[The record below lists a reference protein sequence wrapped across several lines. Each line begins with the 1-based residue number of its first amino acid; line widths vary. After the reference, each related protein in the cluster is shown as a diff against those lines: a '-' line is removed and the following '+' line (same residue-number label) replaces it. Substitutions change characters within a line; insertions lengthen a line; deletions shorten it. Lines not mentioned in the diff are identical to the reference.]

1 MCATSWQNLGT
12 GKHLRIPARVGR
24 CAAKERCPWWCQC
37 HHNPCV
43 HLRHEWQWVM
53 MWDWHKMSMARTSF
67 MWSPLLCLMMHLGEI
82 LYCIM
87 FSAFHCRLL
96 LELVVPNVLLQKLLY
111 CCFLMVAIFKVL
123 QAGYCINFE
132 PCLLNFYLSLN
143 ELKPK
148 VDCGACMNHCKSM
161 WIRVLKA
168 SLTPPH
174 NHSWEYVEISN
185 VILSNRQLLR
195 ADMQP
200 PVFLSDCVWIWGTV
214 RRSFQRGRE
223 DRNASWRGWSSG
235 DKIMV
240 GRLRKTDVFA
250 VSDWVTSDWAWP
262 KVWNLNYI
270 CMYICGKFI
279 ICITIIVTT
288 VRIVYD
294 GNDV

>member
-1 MCATSWQNLGT
+1 
-12 GKHLRIPARVGR
+12 
-24 CAAKERCPWWCQC
+24 
-37 HHNPCV
+37 
-43 HLRHEWQWVM
+43 
-53 MWDWHKMSMARTSF
+53 
-67 MWSPLLCLMMHLGEI
+67 
-82 LYCIM
+82 
-87 FSAFHCRLL
+87 
-96 LELVVPNVLLQKLLY
+96 
-111 CCFLMVAIFKVL
+111 MVAIFKVL

-132 PCLLNFYLSLN
+132 PCLLKFYLSLN

-148 VDCGACMNHCKSM
+148 VDCGACMTHCKSM

-250 VSDWVTSDWAWP
+250 VGDWVTSDWAWP

-270 CMYICGKFI
+270 CTYTENILY
-279 ICITIIVTT
+279 VLL
-288 VRIVYD
+288 
-294 GNDV
+294 